1 LKNDQFVRQRSGLPP
16 DVPGAYAVRDGLPH
30 DVAIQH
36 RGDPGQPG
44 EVVPR
49 AAIAALAGGT
59 ALDIP
64 EGQSGRLQLAQWLT
78 DPRNPL
84 TARVMVNRIWQH
96 HFGRGLVETPSN
108 FGTRGAPP
116 THPELLDYLAAS
128 FVESGWSVKA
138 LHRLILTSRTWQLA
152 ATDDPANAAIDTGNA
167 YYWRHD
173 RVRLEAEPIRDAM
186 LAVSGLLDLQRPGA
200 HPFPPT
206 QDWHWTQH
214 NQFREA
220 YASRHRSVYLMTQ
233 RLQKHP
239 FLGLFD
245 EPDTNSSTGRRSVST
260 VPPQSLYLMNSPEMQ
275 EIAGAFAARVM
286 SAAGG
291 TQSRIEAAQRW
302 CFARAATGD
311 ELATGAAYLEQYQL
325 ELGSTDVPPVD
336 REHAAWTSYARLLL
350 GSNEFFYLD

>member
-1 LKNDQFVRQRSGLPP
+1 
-16 DVPGAYAVRDGLPH
+16 
-30 DVAIQH
+30 
-36 RGDPGQPG
+36 
-44 EVVPR
+44 
-49 AAIAALAGGT
+49 
-59 ALDIP
+59 
-64 EGQSGRLQLAQWLT
+64 
-78 DPRNPL
+78 
-84 TARVMVNRIWQH
+84 
-96 HFGRGLVETPSN
+96 
-108 FGTRGAPP
+108 
-116 THPELLDYLAAS
+116 
-128 FVESGWSVKA
+128 
-138 LHRLILTSRTWQLA
+138 
-152 ATDDPANAAIDTGNA
+152 
-167 YYWRHD
+167 
-173 RVRLEAEPIRDAM
+173 
-186 LAVSGLLDLQRPGA
+186 
-200 HPFPPT
+200 
-206 QDWHWTQH
+206 
-214 NQFREA
+214 
-220 YASRHRSVYLMTQ
+220 MTQ